1 MGKLVDLT
9 GERFDYLLVIE
20 RAGSDKNKKA
30 TWLCK
35 CDCGNEVVVRG
46 NDLRQG
52 KVHSCGCY
60 KTNLLSRD
68 LVGQKFGKLTVIKR
82 EEKNIH
88 NYHMWLCKCD
98 CGGKILV
105 TTNHLTTGNTQSC
118 GCLVSKGEDSIIKF
132 LNNHNISYIKQYYFK
147 DLLGKK
153 DAPLRFDIAIFQDEK
168 LIVLVEFQG
177 IQHYENVYN
186 LSEKDWEYTLKR
198 DKMKK
203 EYCKNNNIPLEEI
216 LYSDDIEERLKEI
229 LEKWKLNF

>member
-68 LVGQKFGKLTVIKR
+68 LVGQKFGKLTVKERSNRKGNDGALYWIC
-82 EEKNIH
+82 E
-88 NYHMWLCKCD
+88 CD
-98 CGGKILV
+98 CG
-105 TTNHLTTGNTQSC
+105 N
-118 GCLVSKGEDSIIKF
+118 IIEVR
-132 LNNHNISYIKQYYFK
+132 
-147 DLLGKK
+147 G
-153 DAPLRFDIAIFQDEK
+153 
-168 LIVLVEFQG
+168 
-177 IQHYENVYN
+177 
-186 LSEKDWEYTLKR
+186 
-198 DKMKK
+198 
-203 EYCKNNNIPLEEI
+203 
-216 LYSDDIEERLKEI
+216 
-229 LEKWKLNF
+229 